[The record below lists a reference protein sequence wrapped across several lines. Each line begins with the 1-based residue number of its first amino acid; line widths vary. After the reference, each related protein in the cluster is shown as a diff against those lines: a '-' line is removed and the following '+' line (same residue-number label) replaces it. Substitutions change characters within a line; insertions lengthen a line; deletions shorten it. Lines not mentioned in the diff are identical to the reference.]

1 MKNKKDRM
9 VVLITYAA
17 IIVLIFAFSCT
28 FMPDY
33 IILREYSL
41 QFSIVFMLGVML
53 GVVLGELI

>member
-9 VVLITYAA
+9 VVLITYATV
-17 IIVLIFAFSCT
+17 IVLVFAFSCA
-28 FMPDY
+28 FMPGY

-41 QFSIVFMLGVML
+41 QFTIIFMLGVML